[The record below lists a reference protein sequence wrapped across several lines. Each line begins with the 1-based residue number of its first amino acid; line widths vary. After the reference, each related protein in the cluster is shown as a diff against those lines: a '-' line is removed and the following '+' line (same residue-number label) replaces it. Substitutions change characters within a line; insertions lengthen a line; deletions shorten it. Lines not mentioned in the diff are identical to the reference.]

1 MASVSELRTGIAT
14 NLATITGLRTSAF
27 MPDNPNPPIAVVMP
41 SSISYDDTFNR
52 GMQTYVFNVL
62 VIVGRVDERT
72 AQSNLDAFV
81 SGTGTSSVKRAIEV
95 DKTLGGKAFD
105 TRVTEMRNYGQL
117 SIQDILYLTGE
128 FTVLVYAD

>member
-1 MASVSELRTGIAT
+1 MASVSSIRTGLAT
-14 NLATITGLRTSAF
+14 RLGTITGLRTSAF

-41 SSISYDDTFNR
+41 SSVSYDDVFKR

-72 AQSNLDAFV
+72 AQSNLDAYV
-81 SGTGTSSVKRAIEV
+81 SSTGTSSIKRAIEG
-95 DKTLGGKAFD
+95 DKTLGGVVFD

-117 SIQDILYLTGE
+117 PVGEVTYLTAE
-128 FTVLVYAD
+128 FTVLFYAD

>member
-1 MASVSELRTGIAT
+1 MASISAIRTGLAT
-14 NLATITGLRTSAF
+14 RLGTITGLRTSAF

-41 SSISYDDTFNR
+41 SSVSYDDTFHR

-72 AQSNLDAFV
+72 AQSSLDGYV
-81 SGTGTSSVKRAIEV
+81 SSTGSSSIKLAIEG
-95 DKTLGGKAFD
+95 DKTLGGVVFD

-117 SIQDILYLTGE
+117 PVGEVTYLTAE
-128 FTVLVYAD
+128 FTILCYAD